1 MKAGFMKARIVT
13 SLLSLVVVGSV
24 GCSLGGLSTDRA
36 AISRGDEVAQFKP
49 IQPEEWR
56 LENGLRVVYL
66 KDDELPL
73 VKGRL
78 FIRGGSLW
86 GPESPVGAVSAMGD
100 QMRQGGAGGRSAD
113 VLDQELEELA
123 ATVSSSFSTEFGG
136 VSFSSLASDVDKVF
150 PIFADVA
157 LRPRF
162 EGERLALLKGQSLE
176 SIRRR
181 KEDPSTVASIAFTQL
196 LYGDSPY
203 GRVSVDRDIQAISR
217 DLLVSLHHKFV
228 KPDGG
233 LLVVTGRIERPEVER
248 LVQENFGG
256 WNARGELLPAAPA
269 VKREPQPGIYFIE
282 LPFSQASVQM
292 GHLGVPRLTP
302 DYPAIDMFNE
312 VFGTS
317 GFGSRLMQRV
327 RTELG
332 LTYGVYGGISPA
344 VVQGVN
350 YVFLQTKADSVAAAI
365 QESIGVLATMQAAPP
380 TEEEMEEKRTAIQ
393 NSFVLNF
400 DSIDEI
406 AVRNARLKLLE
417 YPVDYDQTY
426 LSKVAGVTPDLVQE
440 VARTRWDP
448 KKFVIVVVGNG
459 TAYQRL
465 ESTLADK
472 NSPLSPTP
480 LHKLRFE
487 SAIVVP

>member
-1 MKAGFMKARIVT
+1 MRTRIIAA
-13 SLLSLVVVGSV
+13 LLSLALVTSS

-36 AISRGDEVAQFKP
+36 AVSRADEVAQFKP

-86 GPESPVGAVSAMGD
+86 GPSSPVGAVSAMGD
-100 QMRQGGAGGRSAD
+100 QMRQGGAGSRSAD
-113 VLDQELEELA
+113 MLDQELEELA
-123 ATVSSSFSTEFGG
+123 ASVSSSFSTEFGG
-136 VSFSSLASDVDKVF
+136 VAFSSLASDLDKVF

-162 EGERLALLKGQSLE
+162 EGDRLALWKGQSLE

-181 KEDPSTVASIAFTQL
+181 AEDPSAVASIAFTQL

-203 GRVSVDRDIQAISR
+203 GRVTVERDVQSISR
-217 DLLVSLHHKFV
+217 DLLVSLHQKFV
-228 KPDGG
+228 KPDGA
-233 LLVVTGRIERPEVER
+233 LLVVTGRVDRVVVENLVER
-248 LVQENFGG
+248 HFGS
-256 WNARGELLPAAPA
+256 WKARGELLPPAPA
-269 VKREPQPGIYFIE
+269 VNYEPKPGIYFIE
-282 LPFSQASVQM
+282 LPFSQAAVQM

-317 GFGSRLMQRV
+317 GFGSRLMQKV

-332 LTYGVYGGISPA
+332 LTYGVYGGIAPA
-344 VVQGVN
+344 VVKGVN
-350 YVFLQTKADSVAAAI
+350 YVFLQTKADSVAPAI
-365 QESIGVLATMQAAPP
+365 QESIGVLSKLQAAPP
-380 TEEEMEEKRTAIQ
+380 TEEEMEEKKTAIQ

-400 DSIDEI
+400 DSIDDI

-417 YPVDYDQTY
+417 YPADYDQTY
-426 LSKVAGVTPDLVQE
+426 LSKVEKVTPISVQE
-440 VARTRWDP
+440 VAQNRWDA
-448 KKFVIVVVGNG
+448 KKFVIVVVGNE

-465 ESTLADK
+465 ERAMTDK
-472 NSPLSPTP
+472 NDPLDTLP
-480 LHKLRFE
+480 LYKLRFE

>member
-1 MKAGFMKARIVT
+1 MRTRIFAAF
-13 SLLSLVVVGSV
+13 LSLCVAGSV
-24 GCSLGGLSTDRA
+24 GCSLGSVSSDRA
-36 AISRGDEVAQFKP
+36 TLPRADEVSQFKP

-86 GPESPVGAVSAMGD
+86 GPASPVGAVSAMGD

-113 VLDQELEELA
+113 TLDQELEELA

-162 EGERLALLKGQSLE
+162 EGDRLALWKGQSLE

-181 KEDPSTVASIAFTQL
+181 KEDASTVASIAFTQL

-203 GRVSVDRDIQAISR
+203 GRVSVDRDIQTISR
-217 DLLVSLHHKFV
+217 DLLVSLHQKFV

-233 LLVVTGRIERPEVER
+233 LLVVTGRIERPVVEKLVER
-248 LVQENFGG
+248 HFGG
-256 WNARGELLPAAPA
+256 WKARGELLPSAPA
-269 VKREPQPGIYFIE
+269 VSHEPKPGIYFIE
-282 LPFSQASVQM
+282 LPFSQASVQL

-327 RTELG
+327 RTDLG

-344 VVQGVN
+344 VVKGVN
-350 YVFLQTKADSVAAAI
+350 YVFLQTKADSVAPAI
-365 QESIGVLATMQAAPP
+365 EESIGVLTKLQSAPP
-380 TEEEMEEKRTAIQ
+380 TEEEMEEKRTAIE

-400 DSIDEI
+400 DSIDDI

-417 YPVDYDQTY
+417 YPADYDQTY
-426 LSKVAGVTPDLVQE
+426 LNKVGAVTPSAVQE
-440 VARTRWDP
+440 VAQKRWDP
-448 KKFVIVVVGNG
+448 KKFVIVVVGNE
-459 TAYQRL
+459 TAYERL
-465 ESTLADK
+465 KRAMAET
-472 NSPLSPTP
+472 NNPLSPLP
-480 LHKLRFE
+480 LRKLRFE

>member
-1 MKAGFMKARIVT
+1 MRTQIVT
-13 SLLSLVVVGSV
+13 SLLSIVVAGSI
-24 GCSLGGLSTDRA
+24 GCSLGNVSTERGALSRA
-36 AISRGDEVAQFKP
+36 DEVAQFKP

-86 GPESPVGAVSAMGD
+86 GPDSPVGAMSAMGD
-100 QMRQGGAGGRSAD
+100 QMRQGGAGSRSAD

-136 VSFSSLASDVDKVF
+136 VSFSSLASDLDKVF

-162 EGERLALLKGQSLE
+162 EGDRLALWKVQSLE

-203 GRVSVDRDIQAISR
+203 GRVSVDRDIQSISR
-217 DLLVSLHHKFV
+217 DLLVSLHQKFV

-233 LLVVTGRIERPEVER
+233 LLVVTGRIERAAVEK

-256 WNARGELLPAAPA
+256 WRARGELLPPAPP
-269 VKREPQPGIYFIE
+269 VSHEPKPGIYFIE
-282 LPFSQASVQM
+282 LPFSQAAVQM

-302 DYPAIDMFNE
+302 DYPAIEMFNE

-344 VVQGVN
+344 VVKGVN
-350 YVFLQTKADSVAAAI
+350 YVFLQTKADSVAPAI
-365 QESIGVLATMQAAPP
+365 QESIGVLANMQSAPP
-380 TEEEMEEKRTAIQ
+380 REEEMEEKRTAIQ

-400 DSIDEI
+400 DSIDDI
-406 AVRNARLKLLE
+406 AVRNARLKLLD
-417 YPVDYDQTY
+417 YPGDYDQTY
-426 LSKVAGVTPDLVQE
+426 LAKVGEVTPASVQE
-440 VARTRWDP
+440 VAQNRWDP
-448 KKFVIVVVGNG
+448 KKFVIVVVGNE

-465 ESTLADK
+465 ERALADK
-472 NSPLSPTP
+472 NNPLSP
-480 LHKLRFE
+480 LALYKLRFE
-487 SAIVVP
+487 SAIVMP

>member
-1 MKAGFMKARIVT
+1 MRKRIFAPF
-13 SLLSLVVVGSV
+13 LSLFVAGSI
-24 GCSLGGLSTDRA
+24 GCSLGPVSSDRGALSRA
-36 AISRGDEVAQFKP
+36 DEVAQFKP
-49 IQPEEWR
+49 IQPEEWK

-86 GPESPVGAVSAMGD
+86 GPDSPVGVVSAMGD
-100 QMRQGGAGGRSAD
+100 QMRQGGAGNRSAD
-113 VLDQELEELA
+113 TLDQQLEELA

-136 VSFSSLASDVDKVF
+136 VSFSSLASDLDQVF

-162 EGERLALLKGQSLE
+162 EGDRLALWKGQSLE
-176 SIRRR
+176 GIRRR

-203 GRVSVDRDIQAISR
+203 GRVSVDRDIQSISR
-217 DLLVSLHHKFV
+217 DLLVSLHQKFV

-233 LLVVTGRIERPEVER
+233 LLVVTGRVDRQTVER
-248 LVQENFGG
+248 LVEENFGS
-256 WNARGELLPAAPA
+256 WKSRGELLSPAPA
-269 VKREPQPGIYFIE
+269 VNNEPKPGIYFIQ
-282 LPFSQASVQM
+282 LPFSQAAVQM

-327 RTELG
+327 RTDLG
-332 LTYGVYGGISPA
+332 LTYGVYGGIAPA
-344 VVQGVN
+344 VVKGVN
-350 YVFLQTKADSVAAAI
+350 YVFLQTKADSVAPAI
-365 QESIGVLATMQAAPP
+365 EESIGVLSKLQSAPP

-400 DSIDEI
+400 DSIDDI
-406 AVRNARLKLLE
+406 AVRNARLTLLD
-417 YPVDYDQTY
+417 YPADYDQTY
-426 LSKVAGVTPDLVQE
+426 LTKVAGVTPIAVQE
-440 VARTRWDP
+440 VAQNRWDP
-448 KKFVIVVVGNG
+448 RNFVIVVVGNG

-465 ESTLADK
+465 ESALADK
-472 NSPLSPTP
+472 SNPLSSFA
-480 LHKLRFE
+480 LSKLRFE
-487 SAIVVP
+487 SAVVQP

>member
-1 MKAGFMKARIVT
+1 MRTRIFAAFM
-13 SLLSLVVVGSV
+13 SLTLIGAS
-24 GCSLGGLSTDRA
+24 GCSYGGISTDRA
-36 AISRGDEVAQFKP
+36 ALSRADEVAQFKP

-56 LENGLRVVYL
+56 LSNGLRVVYL

-86 GPESPVGAVSAMGD
+86 GPDSPIGAVSAMGD

-113 VLDQELEELA
+113 MLDQELEELA

-136 VSFSSLASDVDKVF
+136 VSFSSLASDLEKVF

-162 EGERLALLKGQSLE
+162 DGDRLALWKGQSLE

-196 LYGDSPY
+196 LYGNSPY
-203 GRVSVDRDIQAISR
+203 GRVSVDRDVQAISR
-217 DLLVSLHHKFV
+217 DLLVSLHQKFV

-233 LLVVTGRIERPEVER
+233 LLVVTGRVDRVVVEK
-248 LVQENFGG
+248 LVEEHFGA
-256 WNARGELLPAAPA
+256 WRARGELLPPAPA
-269 VKREPQPGIYFIE
+269 VNYEPKPGIYFIE
-282 LPFSQASVQM
+282 LPFSQAAVQM

-317 GFGSRLMQRV
+317 GFGSRLMQKV

-332 LTYGVYGGISPA
+332 LTYGVYGGIAPA
-344 VVQGVN
+344 VAKGVN
-350 YVFLQTKADSVAAAI
+350 YVFLQTKADSVAPAI
-365 QESIGVLATMQAAPP
+365 QESIGVLSNLQSAPP
-380 TEEEMEEKRTAIQ
+380 TEEEMEEKKTAIQ

-400 DSIDEI
+400 DSIDDI

-417 YPVDYDQTY
+417 YPADYDQTY
-426 LSKVAGVTPDLVQE
+426 LTKVEGVTPVAVQE
-440 VARTRWDP
+440 VAQKRWDP
-448 KKFVIVVVGNG
+448 KNFVIVVVGNE
-459 TAYQRL
+459 TAYSRL
-465 ESTLADK
+465 ERALAEK
-472 NSPLSPTP
+472 NTP
-480 LHKLRFE
+480 LNGLNIRKLRFE

>member
-1 MKAGFMKARIVT
+1 MSSRILT
-13 SLLSLVVVGSV
+13 AFLLLSLTGSI
-24 GCSLGGLSTDRA
+24 GCSPGHLSPERA
-36 AISRGDEVAQFKP
+36 TISRADEVAQFKP

-56 LENGLRVVYL
+56 LENGLRVIYL

-73 VKGRL
+73 VRGRL

-100 QMRQGGAGGRSAD
+100 QMRQGGAGSRSAD
-113 VLDQELEELA
+113 MLDQELEELA
-123 ATVSSSFSTEFGG
+123 ASISSSFSTEFGG
-136 VSFSSLASDVDKVF
+136 VSFSSLASDIDKVF
-150 PIFADVA
+150 PLFADVA

-162 EGERLALLKGQSLE
+162 EGERLALWKGQSLE

-203 GRVSVDRDIQAISR
+203 GRVSVDRDIQSISR
-217 DLLVSLHHKFV
+217 DLVVSLHQKFV
-228 KPDGG
+228 RPDGG
-233 LLVVTGRIERPEVER
+233 LLVITGRIERPVVEK
-248 LVQENFGG
+248 LVEQHFGG
-256 WNARGELLPAAPA
+256 WKARGEQLPPAPP
-269 VKREPQPGIYFIE
+269 VSHDPKPGIYFVE

-344 VVQGVN
+344 VVKGVN
-350 YVFLQTKADSVAAAI
+350 YVFLQTKADSVAPAI
-365 QESIGVLATMQAAPP
+365 HESIGVLAKMQSAPP
-380 TEEEMEEKRTAIQ
+380 TEDEMEEKKTAIE

-400 DSIDEI
+400 DSIDDI
-406 AVRNARLKLLE
+406 AVRNARLRLLE
-417 YPVDYDQTY
+417 YPADYDQTY
-426 LSKVAGVTPDLVQE
+426 LQKVQGVTPTSVQE
-440 VARTRWDP
+440 VAQNRWDP
-448 KKFVIVVVGNG
+448 SKFVIVVVGNE

-465 ESTLADK
+465 QSALADK
-472 NSPLSPTP
+472 NNPLSSFA
-480 LHKLRFE
+480 LSKLRFE
-487 SAIVVP
+487 SAIVMP

>member
-1 MKAGFMKARIVT
+1 MRTRIVT
-13 SLLSLVVVGSV
+13 ALLSLALVTSS

-36 AISRGDEVAQFKP
+36 ALSRAEEVAQFKP
-49 IQPEEWR
+49 IQPEEWQ

-86 GPESPVGAVSAMGD
+86 GPDAPVGAVSAMGD
-100 QMRQGGAGGRSAD
+100 QMRQGGAGSRSAD
-113 VLDQELEELA
+113 TLDQELEELA

-136 VSFSSLASDVDKVF
+136 VSFSSLASDLDKVF

-162 EGERLALLKGQSLE
+162 EGDRLALWKGQSLE

-203 GRVSVDRDIQAISR
+203 GRVSVERDVQSISR
-217 DLLVSLHHKFV
+217 DLLVSLHQKFV

-233 LLVVTGRIERPEVER
+233 LLVVTGRVDRAVVER
-248 LVQENFGG
+248 LVEQNFGA
-256 WNARGELLPAAPA
+256 WKARGELLPPAPP
-269 VKREPQPGIYFIE
+269 VNHEPKPGVYFVE
-282 LPFSQASVQM
+282 LPFSQAAVQM

-317 GFGSRLMQRV
+317 GFGSRLMQKV

-332 LTYGVYGGISPA
+332 LTYGVYGGIAPA
-344 VVQGVN
+344 VVKGVN
-350 YVFLQTKADSVAAAI
+350 YVFLQTKADSVAPAI
-365 QESIGVLATMQAAPP
+365 QESIGVLSQLQAAPP
-380 TEEEMEEKRTAIQ
+380 TEEEMEEKKTAIQ

-400 DSIDEI
+400 DSIDDI

-417 YPVDYDQTY
+417 YPADYDQTY
-426 LSKVAGVTPDLVQE
+426 LTKVAGVTPNGVQE
-440 VARTRWDP
+440 VAQNRWDS
-448 KKFVIVVVGNG
+448 KKFVIVVVGNE

-465 ESTLADK
+465 ERAMADK
-472 NSPLSPTP
+472 NGLLSALT
-480 LHKLRFE
+480 LRKLRFE
-487 SAIVVP
+487 SAIVMP

>member
-1 MKAGFMKARIVT
+1 MATRIFST
-13 SLLSLVVVGSV
+13 FAALLFVGSI
-24 GCSLGGLSTDRA
+24 GCSLGPLSGERGSPSRA
-36 AISRGDEVAQFKP
+36 DEVANFKP

-56 LENGLRVVYL
+56 LANGLRVLYL

-73 VKGRL
+73 VRGRL

-86 GPESPVGAVSAMGD
+86 GPATPVGVVSAMGD
-100 QMRQGGAGGRSAD
+100 QMRQGGAGSRSAD
-113 VLDQELEELA
+113 ALDQDLEELA
-123 ATVSSSFSTEFGG
+123 ATVTSSFSTEFGG
-136 VSFSSLASDVDKVF
+136 VSFSALSSDLDQVF

-162 EGERLALLKGQSLE
+162 EGDRLALWKGQSLE

-203 GRVSVDRDIQAISR
+203 GRVSVERDISGISR
-217 DLLVSLHHKFV
+217 EGLVTHHQKLV

-233 LLVVTGRIERPEVER
+233 LLVVTGRVDRPVVEK
-248 LVQENFGG
+248 LVEAHFGDWG
-256 WNARGELLPAAPA
+256 ARGELLPPAPP
-269 VKREPQPGIYFIE
+269 VTHQPKPGIYFIE
-282 LPFSQASVQM
+282 LPFSQAAVQM
-292 GHLGVPRLTP
+292 GQLGVPRLTP

-344 VVQGVN
+344 VVKGVN
-350 YVFLQTKADSVAAAI
+350 YVFLQTKADSVAPAI
-365 QESIGVLATMQAAPP
+365 AESIGVLSKMQSAPP
-380 TEEEMEEKRTAIQ
+380 TAVEMEEKTTAIE

-400 DSIDEI
+400 DSIDDI
-406 AVRNARLKLLE
+406 AVRNARLSLLD
-417 YPVDYDQTY
+417 YPADYDQTY
-426 LSKVAGVTPDLVQE
+426 LTKVQEVTPAGVQE
-440 VARTRWDP
+440 VAQKRWDP
-448 KKFVIVVVGNG
+448 SSFVIVVVGNK
-459 TAYQRL
+459 TAYERL
-465 ESTLADK
+465 EKALQDK
-472 NSPLSPTP
+472 NNPLSSFG
-480 LHKLRFE
+480 LSKLRFE
-487 SAIVVP
+487 SAILMQ

>member
-1 MKAGFMKARIVT
+1 MFRTLIT
-13 SLLSLVVVGSV
+13 LVLVGSI
-24 GCSLGGLSTDRA
+24 GCSLGTGSTDREA
-36 AISRGDEVAQFKP
+36 LSRADEVARFKP

-86 GPESPVGAVSAMGD
+86 GPASPVGAMGAMGD
-100 QMRQGGAGGRSAD
+100 QMRQGGAGSRSAD
-113 VLDQELEELA
+113 MLDQELEELA

-136 VSFSSLASDVDKVF
+136 VSFSSLASDLDKVF
-150 PIFADVA
+150 PIFADVT

-162 EGERLALLKGQSLE
+162 EGDRLALWKGQSLE

-203 GRVSVDRDIQAISR
+203 GRVSVDRDLRSISR
-217 DLLVSLHHKFV
+217 ELIVSLHQKFV

-233 LLVVTGRIERPEVER
+233 LLVVTGRIERPAVEK
-248 LVQENFGG
+248 LVQEHFGD
-256 WNARGELLPAAPA
+256 WKPRGELLPAAPA
-269 VKREPQPGIYFIE
+269 ITLEPKPGIYFIE

-344 VVQGVN
+344 VVKGVN
-350 YVFLQTKADSVAAAI
+350 YVFLQTKADSVAPAI
-365 QESIGVLATMQAAPP
+365 QESIGVLSKMQTAPP
-380 TEEEMEEKRTAIQ
+380 TDEEMEEKRTAIQ

-400 DSIDEI
+400 DSIDDI
-406 AVRNARLKLLE
+406 AVRNARLKLLD
-417 YPVDYDQTY
+417 YPADYDQTY
-426 LSKVAGVTPDLVQE
+426 LAKVEGVTPASVQE
-440 VARTRWDP
+440 VAQNRWDP
-448 KKFVIVVVGNG
+448 SKFVIVVVGNE

-465 ESTLADK
+465 ERAMADK
-472 NSPLSPTP
+472 NNPLKHLA

-487 SAIVVP
+487 TAIVMP

>member
-1 MKAGFMKARIVT
+1 MRTRIFAPFLLLFVAGSI
-13 SLLSLVVVGSV
+13 
-24 GCSLGGLSTDRA
+24 GCSLGPVSSDRGALSRA
-36 AISRGDEVAQFKP
+36 DEVAQFKP
-49 IQPEEWR
+49 IQPEEWK

-86 GPESPVGAVSAMGD
+86 GPDSPVGVVSAMGD
-100 QMRQGGAGGRSAD
+100 QMRQGGAGNRSAD
-113 VLDQELEELA
+113 TLDQQLEELA

-136 VSFSSLASDVDKVF
+136 VSFSSLTSDLDQVF

-162 EGERLALLKGQSLE
+162 EGDRLALWKGQSLE
-176 SIRRR
+176 GIRRR

-203 GRVSVDRDIQAISR
+203 GRVSVDRDIQSISR
-217 DLLVSLHHKFV
+217 DLLVSLHQKFV

-233 LLVVTGRIERPEVER
+233 LLVVTGRVDRQTVER
-248 LVQENFGG
+248 LVEENFGS
-256 WNARGELLPAAPA
+256 WKARGELLPPAPA
-269 VKREPQPGIYFIE
+269 VNNEPKPGIYFIQ
-282 LPFSQASVQM
+282 LPFSQAAVQM

-327 RTELG
+327 RTDLG
-332 LTYGVYGGISPA
+332 LTYGVYGGIAPA
-344 VVQGVN
+344 VVKGVN
-350 YVFLQTKADSVAAAI
+350 YVFLQTKADSVAPAI
-365 QESIGVLATMQAAPP
+365 EESIGVLSKLQSAPP

-393 NSFVLNF
+393 NSFVFNF
-400 DSIDEI
+400 DAIDDI

-417 YPVDYDQTY
+417 YPADYDQTY
-426 LSKVAGVTPDLVQE
+426 LTKVGGVTPAAVEE
-440 VARTRWDP
+440 VAQKRWDP
-448 KKFVIVVVGNG
+448 KKFVIVVVGNEA
-459 TAYQRL
+459 AYQRL
-465 ESTLADK
+465 EKAMADK
-472 NSPLSPTP
+472 NNPLNPFP
-480 LHKLRFE
+480 LVKLRFE

>member
-1 MKAGFMKARIVT
+1 MRTQIVT
-13 SLLSLVVVGSV
+13 SLLSIVVAGSI
-24 GCSLGGLSTDRA
+24 GCSLGNVSTERGALSRA
-36 AISRGDEVAQFKP
+36 DEVAQFKP

-86 GPESPVGAVSAMGD
+86 GPDSPVGAMSAMGD
-100 QMRQGGAGGRSAD
+100 QMRQGGAGSRSAD

-136 VSFSSLASDVDKVF
+136 VSFSSLASDLDKVF

-162 EGERLALLKGQSLE
+162 EGDRLALWKGQSLE

-203 GRVSVDRDIQAISR
+203 GRVSVDRDIQSISR
-217 DLLVSLHHKFV
+217 DLLVSLHQKFV

-233 LLVVTGRIERPEVER
+233 LLVVTGRIERAAVEK

-256 WNARGELLPAAPA
+256 WRARGELLPPAPP
-269 VKREPQPGIYFIE
+269 VSHEPKPGIYFIE
-282 LPFSQASVQM
+282 LPFSQAAVQM

-302 DYPAIDMFNE
+302 DYPAIEMFNE

-344 VVQGVN
+344 VVKGVN
-350 YVFLQTKADSVAAAI
+350 YVFLQTKADSVAPAI
-365 QESIGVLATMQAAPP
+365 QESIGVLANMQSAPP
-380 TEEEMEEKRTAIQ
+380 REEEMEEKRTAIQ

-400 DSIDEI
+400 DSIDDI
-406 AVRNARLKLLE
+406 AVRNARLKLLD
-417 YPVDYDQTY
+417 YPGDYDQTY
-426 LSKVAGVTPDLVQE
+426 LAKVGEVTPASVQE
-440 VARTRWDP
+440 VAQNRWDP
-448 KKFVIVVVGNG
+448 KKFVIVVVGNE

-465 ESTLADK
+465 ERALADK
-472 NSPLSPTP
+472 NNPLSP
-480 LHKLRFE
+480 LALYKLRFE
-487 SAIVVP
+487 SAIVMP